1 MIGHR
6 GCASHAADTTL
17 SAAGPRLFTPQPR
30 SAAMNTE
37 QVAKRLVELCRQG
50 RYTDAHEELFAQD
63 AVNIEME
70 GSPPGAMSGANGL
83 EAIKQKGRAFGEMV
97 EAVHSNEV
105 SDPVIAGNWFS
116 AAAVMD
122 ATMKGR
128 GRVTMREI
136 CVYHVRDGKI
146 DREQFFYDM

>member
-1 MIGHR
+1 
-6 GCASHAADTTL
+6 
-17 SAAGPRLFTPQPR
+17 
-30 SAAMNTE
+30 MNVQ
-37 QVAKRLVELCRQG
+37 QVAKRLVELCREG
-50 RYTDAHEELFAQD
+50 RYSDAHEELYASD
-63 AVNIEME
+63 AVNIEMDGMSE
-70 GSPPGAMSGANGL
+70 GPMGSAKGL
-83 EAIKQKGRAFGEMV
+83 DAIKQKGRAFGEML

-105 SDPVIAGNWFS
+105 SEPVIAGNWFS
-116 AAAVMD
+116 VAAVMD

>member
-1 MIGHR
+1 
-6 GCASHAADTTL
+6 
-17 SAAGPRLFTPQPR
+17 
-30 SAAMNTE
+30 MNVE
-37 QVAKRLVELCRQG
+37 QIAKRLVELCREG
-50 RYTDAHEELFAQD
+50 RYTDAHEELYASD

-70 GSPPGAMSGANGL
+70 GMSGGPMGNAKGL
-83 EAIKQKGRAFGEMV
+83 EAIKQKGRAFGEML

-116 AAAVMD
+116 VSAVMD

-128 GRVTMREI
+128 GRVQMREI

-146 DREQFFYDM
+146 DREQFFYDI

>member
-1 MIGHR
+1 
-6 GCASHAADTTL
+6 
-17 SAAGPRLFTPQPR
+17 
-30 SAAMNTE
+30 MNTE
-37 QVAKRLVELCRQG
+37 QVAKRLVELCREG
-50 RYTDAHEELFAQD
+50 RYTDAHEELYAAD

-70 GSPPGAMSGANGL
+70 GMSEGPMGSATGL
-83 EAIKQKGRAFGEMV
+83 VAIKQKGRAFGEML
-97 EAVHSNEV
+97 EAVHDNRV
-105 SDPVIAGNWFS
+105 SDPVIAGDWFS
-116 AAAVMD
+116 VAAVMD

>member
-1 MIGHR
+1 
-6 GCASHAADTTL
+6 
-17 SAAGPRLFTPQPR
+17 
-30 SAAMNTE
+30 MNTE
-37 QVAKRLVELCRQG
+37 QVARRLVELCRQG
-50 RYTDAHEELFAQD
+50 KYTQAHEELFAPD

-70 GSPPGAMSGANGL
+70 GMSEGPMGGAKGL
-83 EAIKQKGRAFGEMV
+83 EAIKQKGRAFGEML
-97 EAVHSNEV
+97 EAVHDNRV
-105 SDPVIAGNWFS
+105 SDPVIAGGWFS
-116 AAAVMD
+116 VSAMMD

>member
-1 MIGHR
+1 
-6 GCASHAADTTL
+6 
-17 SAAGPRLFTPQPR
+17 
-30 SAAMNTE
+30 MNTE

-50 RYTDAHEELFAQD
+50 RYTDAHEELFADD

-70 GSPPGAMSGANGL
+70 GMPEGPMGGAKGL
-83 EAIKQKGRAFGEMV
+83 DAIKQKGRVFGEML

-105 SDPVIAGNWFS
+105 SEPVVAGDWFS
-116 AAAVMD
+116 VAAVME
-122 ATMKGR
+122 ATMQGR